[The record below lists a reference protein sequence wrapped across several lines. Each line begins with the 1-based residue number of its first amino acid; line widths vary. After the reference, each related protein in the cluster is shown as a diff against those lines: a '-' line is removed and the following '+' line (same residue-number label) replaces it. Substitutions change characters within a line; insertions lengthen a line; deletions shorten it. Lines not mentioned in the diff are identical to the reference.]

1 MKKVL
6 VHENESKFEAVFASI
21 NGSLIPMIQ
30 KIADAYNALEI
41 GDFELSVVNDL
52 LSGGR
57 KTRKKY
63 LGKVEANL
71 KKAGIRGA
79 ALRSLIQE
87 SEADLEPLRI
97 SSLGH
102 DGTLLGYLSVVEGKV
117 VVTKESEEE
126 LRNRFRV
133 FLSDP
138 EAIRIYNIHKEI
150 IERLN
155 EIAGIV
161 KSRYSGGHYYNVCE
175 IRDLLITANIDEERF
190 EMGKI
195 NYDFLVGND

>member
-52 LSGGR
+52 LAGGR

-175 IRDLLITANIDEERF
+175 IRDLLIIANIDEERF

>member
-1 MKKVL
+1 MKKIL

-52 LSGGR
+52 LAGGR

-63 LGKVEANL
+63 LGKVEDNL

-79 ALRSLIQE
+79 ALRSLIQK
-87 SEADLEPLRI
+87 SEEDLEPLRI

-102 DGTLLGYLSVVEGKV
+102 DGTLLGYLSVVEGKI
-117 VVTKESEEE
+117 VVTKESEEA

-138 EAIRIYNIHKEI
+138 EAIHLYEIHKEI
-150 IERLN
+150 IGRLN
-155 EIAGIV
+155 EFAETV
-161 KSRYSGGHYYNVCE
+161 KSKYGGALPFH
-175 IRDLLITANIDEERF
+175 IADLRDLLIKIDPDAEKF
-190 EMGKI
+190 VVGKV
-195 NYDFLVGND
+195 NYDFFVNKD

>member
-175 IRDLLITANIDEERF
+175 IRDLLIIANIDEERF

>member
-52 LSGGR
+52 LAGGR

-79 ALRSLIQE
+79 ALRSLIQK
-87 SEADLEPLRI
+87 SEEDLEPLRI

-175 IRDLLITANIDEERF
+175 IRDLLIIANIDEERF

>member
-1 MKKVL
+1 MEKVL

-79 ALRSLIQE
+79 ALRSLIQK
-87 SEADLEPLRI
+87 SEEDLEPLRI
-97 SSLGH
+97 SNLGH

-175 IRDLLITANIDEERF
+175 IRDLLINANIDEERF